1 MVNEIIFLFYAFV
14 IAGAALAALWL
25 SYEALVAFLCVQII
39 LMNLFVTKEILFF
52 GFVATAADVYTIGIA
67 LTLNLIQEYYGI
79 DKARRTMWLGFYAA
93 LFYVFLSYI
102 HCLYIPAPADFTQC
116 HFLALLTPM
125 PRIIAASLI
134 SFLIAQTV
142 DRYLFAYLRRVW
154 QRGHLILRNNISIM
168 ISQLLDTIIFSFLA
182 LYGVMSSIKDIIVVS
197 YAIKLITLMLVSP
210 FLVCASKLVRSHH
223 LTS

>member
-1 MVNEIIFLFYAFV
+1 MVNEIIFFFYALI
-14 IAGAALAALWL
+14 IASAALAALWL
-25 SYEALVAFLCVQII
+25 SYEALVAFLCVQMI

-52 GFVATAADVYTIGIA
+52 GFAATAADVFTIGIA
-67 LTLNLIQEYYGI
+67 LTLNLIQEYYGF
-79 DKARRTMWLGFYAA
+79 DKARHAMWLGFYAA
-93 LFYVFLSYI
+93 LFYVLISLI
-102 HCLYIPAPADFTQC
+102 HCMYIPAPADITHC

-142 DRYLFAYLRRVW
+142 DRYLYAYLQQSW
-154 QRGHLILRNNISIM
+154 KNGHLILRNNISIM

-182 LYGVMSSIKDIIVVS
+182 LYGVMSNIKDIIVIS
-197 YAIKLITLMLVSP
+197 YAIKLLALMLVAP
-210 FLVCASKLVRSHH
+210 FLAFAGKMVRGHH